1 MSFITFSYVLSIV
14 HYPVIPH
21 ITKQYIYIIPTTV
34 RSPTMVLTNIVYIY
48 TYIHTHIYIHI
59 YTHTYIYTHNYW
71 HIINGAIFSIP
82 ESPSLS
88 SDVGHTQSLRRN
100 RGTGSTTT
108 AQLLLSARSRAGDRE
123 MGKITRISWEFP
135 NFWGNQPLPLL
146 SFAPEIWQLKK
157 EQEHLRNILIC

>member
-21 ITKQYIYIIPTTV
+21 IIKQYIYIIIYIYIIPTTV
-34 RSPTMVLTNIVYIY
+34 RSPTMVLTNI
-48 TYIHTHIYIHI
+48 IYIHI
-59 YTHTYIYTHNYW
+59 YIYIYIYNYW

-108 AQLLLSARSRAGDRE
+108 AQLLLSARRAGDQ
-123 MGKITRISWEFP
+123 MGKITRISWDFP

-146 SFAPEIWQLKK
+146 SFAPEIWKLKK